1 MTTNV
6 TAWLKELG
14 LGQYATTFEE
24 NELDLDQLIDL
35 TDADMKDLG
44 ITIMGHRKKL
54 FRAINALPVVP
65 RQEVSQN
72 DTTALT
78 NLSTPASTTEAER
91 RQLTVMFCDLV
102 GSTELSRRFDP
113 EDLQTL
119 ITSYQAACNTAIER
133 FDGYVARY
141 MGDGMLVYFGYP
153 VAHEDDAERAVRA
166 GLGIIEEV
174 ALLDLPYDVELSV
187 RVGIATG
194 LVVAGDIIG
203 TGASEER
210 SVLGETPNLAAR
222 LQGIATP
229 GDVIIA
235 ETTRR
240 LVEGR
245 IEVETLAPVFVKGF
259 SESIKA
265 FRATEI
271 HAANRFDAATSES
284 MSPFVARQ
292 SELSLLTD
300 RWQQAC
306 AGDGQVVLLSGEAGI
321 GKSRIL
327 HELGGILNTTPHIS
341 IRYQCSPF
349 NSNTPFHPIVEQLRA
364 AAGFIKSDSNE
375 AKLDKLEQIIRETLG
390 NVDTVTPLIAGL
402 MSLPMDR
409 YRQLN
414 LSPPQQKMETVTIL
428 VDQLVS
434 FTDKSPLIVIVEDIH
449 WIDPSTLEVFD
460 AFVDSFQKLPVLL
473 VMTHRPGPG
482 IENRWEAF
490 GHITQISLNRL
501 GQKEMSTLVDRI
513 TDNRALPESVL
524 AQVLKRTDGVPLFV
538 EELIKTLM
546 ESELVREVDG
556 RIVFESDIPSTAIPA
571 TLRDSLMAR
580 LDRLP
585 LAKEIAQAAACIGRE
600 FSYAVLATI
609 VSSDNL
615 SEKLDQLV
623 DAGLVFRRRSG
634 DLDRFVFKHALVQDA
649 AYESLLKTR
658 RKELH
663 SRIAKTLEDEYSDEA
678 EIELELLAHHYTEAG
693 QSESALKYW
702 LKAGQQSAK
711 QCAHAEAIVHLR
723 QGLSIIDALPEAEKK
738 YRNEIEFRMALGV
751 PLLNKEGAASQLVVE
766 NYVRAQTLCEQLGE
780 DQHLYPIL
788 WGLWFHHYINSK
800 LPRAYE
806 MADRLLEIGQDRN
819 DTELMLEAHHC
830 QWAVRYIKGDLSSAL
845 EHCNQGIQLYQADA
859 HHALTYTYGGH
870 DPGTCARYVG
880 GVVSWLLGFPE
891 QSQEKFDSAFSLAR
905 ELNHAPTL
913 SATLSLFIL
922 TCIFR
927 REGELLEQTAK
938 ELLELAEDE
947 KMYDT
952 VAIAKGVIGWV
963 KFQRGDREEGLKM
976 MREEANRYLQAGIA
990 WAALPISLCAE
1001 SLAQTGE
1008 VDEGLKL
1015 IEDAI
1020 IISQSDDVHWCEA
1033 ELYRVKGRLLLGN
1046 SAKTKSGAEEAFLQA
1061 IEIARSQNAKSLEL
1075 RSSADLARLW
1085 QSEGKTDQA
1094 RELLYPVFDWF
1105 TEGFDTNDLI
1115 QAKELLSEL
1124 K

>member
-1 MTTNV
+1 MSTNV
-6 TAWLKELG
+6 TTWLKELG

-24 NELDLDQLIDL
+24 NELDLDHLIDL

-54 FRAINALPVVP
+54 FRAINALSAVP
-65 RQEVSQN
+65 QQEVNQS
-72 DTTALT
+72 DATVLT
-78 NLSTPASTTEAER
+78 NLSAPASTSEAER

-113 EDLQTL
+113 EDLQAM

-174 ALLDLPYDVELSV
+174 ALLDLPYEVELSV

-203 TGASEER
+203 AGASEER

-229 GDVIIA
+229 GEVIIA

-245 IEVETLAPVFVKGF
+245 IKVEALAPAFVKGF
-259 SESIKA
+259 SEPIKA

-271 HAANRFDAATSES
+271 HAANRFDAATSEN

-292 SELSLLTD
+292 SELNLLTD

-327 HELGGILNTTPHIS
+327 HELAGILSATPHIS

-349 NSNTPFHPIVEQLRA
+349 NANTPFYPIVEQLRA

-375 AKLDKLEQIIRETLG
+375 IKLDKLEQLIRETLG
-390 NVDTVTPLIAGL
+390 NVDTITPLIADL
-402 MSLPMDR
+402 MSLPLDR
-409 YRQLN
+409 YQQLN
-414 LSPPQQKMETVTIL
+414 LSPPQQKMETVTVL

-434 FTDKSPLIVIVEDIH
+434 FSAKSPLIVIVEDIH

-460 AFVDSFQKLPVLL
+460 AFVGSFQKLPVLL

-482 IENRWEAF
+482 VEKRWEAF

-513 TDNRALPESVL
+513 TDNSALPKSVL
-524 AQVLKRTDGVPLFV
+524 EQILKRTDGVPLFV

-546 ESELVREVDG
+546 ESDLVREVDG
-556 RIVFESDIPSTAIPA
+556 QVVFETDMPSMAIPA

-585 LAKEIAQAAACIGRE
+585 QVKEVAQAAACIGRD
-600 FSYAVLATI
+600 FSYALLDSI
-609 VSSDNL
+609 VDTDNL
-615 SEKLDQLV
+615 GEKLNQLV

-678 EIELELLAHHYTEAG
+678 EIGLELLAHHYTEAG
-693 QSESALKYW
+693 QAESALQYW
-702 LKAGQQSAK
+702 LKAGQHSAK
-711 QCAHAEAIVHLR
+711 QCAHAEAIAQLR
-723 QGLSIIDALPEAEKK
+723 RGISIIEALPEADKK
-738 YRNEIEFRMALGV
+738 YRSEIEFRMALGV
-751 PLLNKEGAASQLVVE
+751 PLMNKEGAASQMVVE

-800 LPRAYE
+800 LRKAYE
-806 MADRLLEIGQDRN
+806 MADRLLEIGEDRN

-830 QWAVRYIKGDLSSAL
+830 QWAVRYIKGDLTTSL
-845 EHCNQGIQLYQADA
+845 EHCNQGIQLYQAET
-859 HHALTYTYGGH
+859 HHALTHTYGGH
-870 DPGTCARYVG
+870 DPGVCARTVG
-880 GVVSWLLGFPE
+880 GVVLWLLGYPE
-891 QSQEKFDSAFSLAR
+891 QSQERFDSAFGLAK
-905 ELNHAPTL
+905 ELDHSPTIFTTL
-913 SATLSLFIL
+913 SIFLL
-922 TCIFR
+922 TCILR
-927 REGELLEQTAK
+927 RDEELLVQTANK
-938 ELLELAEDE
+938 LLGLADNEEMD
-947 KMYDT
+947 DT
-952 VAIAKGVIGWV
+952 VALARGVIGWV
-963 KFQRGDREEGLKM
+963 KFQRGDKEGLQEL
-976 MREEANRYLQAGIA
+976 RVEVNRLLEASIA
-990 WAALPISLCAE
+990 WAALPVSLFAE

-1015 IEDAI
+1015 IEDAL

-1033 ELYRVKGRLLLGN
+1033 ELHRVKGKLLPGHT
-1046 SAKTKSGAEEAFLQA
+1046 TKDQSGTEEAFLRA
-1061 IEIARSQNAKSLEL
+1061 IEVARTQNAKSLEL

-1085 QSEGKTDQA
+1085 QSQGKTKQA
-1094 RELLYPVFDWF
+1094 RGLLYPVYDWF

-1115 QAKELLSEL
+1115 QAKQLLSAL